1 MVNKSLLSIRCF
13 LLDMDGTF
21 YLGNQLLDGALYF
34 MEVIQRQGR
43 DFVFLTN
50 NSSNRG
56 QAYAKKISGMG
67 FPLSAEKVFT
77 SGEATARFLQREF
90 PAKRIYLVGTP
101 ALEEEFR
108 EFGLQLVEENAEVT
122 VVGFDTTFTYKKL
135 HRLCDYVR
143 AGLPFIATHPD
154 LNCPTDT
161 GYLPDI
167 GAILAFVKASTSRD
181 PDLIIG
187 KPHRQ
192 IIDELSNKIS
202 LPIQNLA
209 MIGDRLYTDIAL
221 GQTANITTILVLSG
235 ETTLEDVHLSP
246 FQPDLIF
253 NHLGEVADAFLQ
265 VEQNQSNLEEL

>member
-1 MVNKSLLSIRCF
+1 MVKKSLLSIRCF

-21 YLGNQLLDGALYF
+21 YLGNQLLDGALHF

-43 DFVFLTN
+43 DFFFLTN

-56 QAYAKKISGMG
+56 QEYAKKISAMG

-90 PAKRIYLVGTP
+90 PAKSIYLVGTP

-108 EFGLQLVEENAEVT
+108 EFGLTLVEENAEVT
-122 VVGFDTTFTYKKL
+122 VVGFDTTLTYHKL

-181 PDLIIG
+181 PDLIVG

-202 LPIQNLA
+202 FPIQNLA

-235 ETTLEDVHLSP
+235 ETTLEDVHSSP
-246 FQPDLIF
+246 FKPDFIF

-265 VEQNQSNLEEL
+265 VSQNQSNLEEL